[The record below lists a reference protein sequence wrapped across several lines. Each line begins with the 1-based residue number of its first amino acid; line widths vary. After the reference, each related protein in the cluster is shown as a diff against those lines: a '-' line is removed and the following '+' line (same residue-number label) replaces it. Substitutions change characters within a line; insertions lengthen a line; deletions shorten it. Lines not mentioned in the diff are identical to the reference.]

1 MNSAKQNS
9 NSNLKKIY
17 IDKTSGNFSNRY
29 ILNKLKLEL
38 PKRTPRKIIKNAG
51 NFTNIV
57 FKKYLLG
64 NDIILPFNSIVN
76 QFDDY
81 SDSNRP
87 FYTFSNYGNFKQL
100 NSMSPMRTEN
110 RAVNKNISNFKLS
123 CNKNITNKGRHSQKR
138 IAFGS
143 NKNGLSIYDS
153 IEVKNCS
160 YKHLNSKFKRR
171 NISRKIDSFSNLK
184 KDLTNS
190 KTPKLNLSKKNK
202 KCKSFNLKIHKIF
215 KGENK
220 NILSENNK
228 NEGYESKKEIA
239 TYNIAKKLID
249 NPNSFVYLMFNKIKG
264 HKFDEEGNPLKLDL
278 KKRFNE
284 YKKDLDKLE
293 QKARY
298 ELFNLKKQRVI
309 GNEIAMKGRINS
321 TNTFFTLG
329 FGGY

>member
-1 MNSAKQNS
+1 MNSTKQNS
-9 NSNLKKIY
+9 NSNLKRIHT
-17 IDKTSGNFSNRY
+17 DKTSVNFSNNY
-29 ILNKLKLEL
+29 THNKLNLEL
-38 PKRTPRKIIKNAG
+38 PKKTPKKIIRNTG
-51 NFTNIV
+51 NFANII

-64 NDIILPFNSIVN
+64 NDIILPFNSIAN

-100 NSMSPMRTEN
+100 NSMSPMRMEN
-110 RAVNKNISNFKLS
+110 RTVNKTISNFKLS
-123 CNKNITNKGRHSQKR
+123 CNKNIKNKGRLSQKR
-138 IAFGS
+138 IALGS
-143 NKNGLSIYDS
+143 NKNCLSIYES

-202 KCKSFNLKIHKIF
+202 KSKSFHLKINKIF

-220 NILSENNK
+220 NITSENYK
-228 NEGYESKKEIA
+228 NEGFESKKEIA

-264 HKFDEEGNPLKLDL
+264 CKFDEEGNPLKLDL

-321 TNTFFTLG
+321 TNTFFTLA